1 MTNSTYRYPPDEFD
15 VAVPGGAPV
24 GVHRAPRSGWSS
36 AWPFLLVALVC
47 AGVAWGGITLLSG
60 GGNEGDSAAEPTA
73 NVSPSPSTGPS
84 EAAEGEGGGQ
94 NEGED
99 GEGGNE
105 PSGEPEAPS
114 TADLVAAMDPSAT
127 YLVHNTGGEVNQ
139 LAATTVT
146 NLEAEGVAG
155 AEVSTAAAPE
165 GVDASGMSANTVWYG
180 EGREAEG
187 KALAA
192 VLGIPD
198 SNVVMNDA
206 VTNSQQ
212 AAWVFMFTAPA

>member
-73 NVSPSPSTGPS
+73 SVSAAPSASPS
-84 EAAEGEGGGQ
+84 EGEGNGENGG
-94 NEGED
+94 EG

-105 PSGEPEAPS
+105 PSEEPSAPS
-114 TADLVAAMDPSAT
+114 TADLVAAMDPAAT
-127 YLVHNTGGEVNQ
+127 YLVHNTGRTIDQ

-146 NLEAEGVAG
+146 NLEAEGVSG

-165 GVDASGMSANTVWYG
+165 GVDVSGISANTIWYG